1 MHLLLLFQGRFD
13 STNDPDNQK
22 KNSIDNGTK
31 QIAPTATIETY
42 SIFIILPFN
51 FEWTFKT
58 NEESRMRKEA
68 SGNDLVWRVLFRIR
82 FQPSLLKL
90 DTSNVLW

>member
-68 SGNDLVWRVLFRIR
+68 SGNDLGLESTI
-82 FQPSLLKL
+82 PYTLPALPAE
-90 DTSNVLW
+90 TGY

>member
-1 MHLLLLFQGRFD
+1 MHLLLLFQGRFY
-13 STNDPDNQK
+13 STNDPDNLK

-68 SGNDLVWRVLFRIR
+68 SGNDLGLESTISYTL
-82 FQPSLLKL
+82 PALPAE
-90 DTSNVLW
+90 TGY

>member
-51 FEWTFKT
+51 FEWTFQT

-68 SGNDLVWRVLFRIR
+68 SDNDLGLESTISYTL
-82 FQPSLLKL
+82 PALPAE
-90 DTSNVLW
+90 TGY

>member
-1 MHLLLLFQGRFD
+1 MDASASLVSRKIWF
-13 STNDPDNQK
+13 TNDPDNQK
-22 KNSIDNGTK
+22 KNSIVNGTK

-68 SGNDLVWRVLFRIR
+68 SGNDWGLESTISYTL
-82 FQPSLLKL
+82 PALPAE
-90 DTSNVLW
+90 TGY

>member
-1 MHLLLLFQGRFD
+1 MHLLLLFQGRFY

-68 SGNDLVWRVLFRIR
+68 SGNDLGLESTISYTL
-82 FQPSLLKL
+82 PAL
-90 DTSNVLW
+90 TAETGY

>member
-13 STNDPDNQK
+13 SPMILITK
-22 KNSIDNGTK
+22 RRTSIDNGTK

-68 SGNDLVWRVLFRIR
+68 SGND
-82 FQPSLLKL
+82 
-90 DTSNVLW
+90 

>member
-1 MHLLLLFQGRFD
+1 MHLLLLLQGRFY

-68 SGNDLVWRVLFRIR
+68 SGNDLGLESTISYTL
-82 FQPSLLKL
+82 PALPAE
-90 DTSNVLW
+90 TGY

>member
-1 MHLLLLFQGRFD
+1 MILITKRR
-13 STNDPDNQK
+13 T
-22 KNSIDNGTK
+22 SIDNGTK

-68 SGNDLVWRVLFRIR
+68 SGNDWGLESTISYTL
-82 FQPSLLKL
+82 PALPAE
-90 DTSNVLW
+90 TGY

>member
-1 MHLLLLFQGRFD
+1 MHLLLLFQGRFY

-68 SGNDLVWRVLFRIR
+68 SGNDLGLESTISYTL
-82 FQPSLLKL
+82 PALPAE
-90 DTSNVLW
+90 TGY

>member
-1 MHLLLLFQGRFD
+1 MHLLLLFQGRFY
-13 STNDPDNQK
+13 STNDPGNQK

-68 SGNDLVWRVLFRIR
+68 SGNDLGLESTISYTL
-82 FQPSLLKL
+82 PALPAE
-90 DTSNVLW
+90 TGY